1 MFEPENRVC
10 PNCGANS
17 FTNGICD
24 FCGAKVFVSS
34 DGVIPVQHQE
44 ESKNSV
50 IVRTYGQFSDVYI
63 TKVRTCYYKRNCM
76 YFTDSKNNRRELW
89 FGYREEKDIIT
100 IFFTF
105 HNEGSTTIDTGDCQ
119 FRLDSEELSRTNL
132 ERICRAKELNVLFTD
147 SKIRN
152 ADIIIL
158 LAQAFYYHIF
168 NKYTYV
174 DAEDK
179 LYQRFNLMII
189 DNQLDNE
196 GKIHKKRQKPNVSDT
211 NKDDEGCFLT
221 KVYKSPADIYITQVR
236 THYRNKDCMTFR
248 DSRNHK
254 KILRFDCVETKDNQT
269 LTFKFYDEDI
279 AIIDI
284 GDCQFRLDSK
294 ELSRTNLERM
304 CKAKKVKVLFRNSI
318 IKNADIIILLAQAFY
333 NRIFDKSAY
342 LDAEGK
348 LCQLFNTKDTID
360 TQNKNPEIEKT
371 KGNRG
376 LKKSEKKEKEDWKK
390 AKERENF
397 QSCLLVLLIVGG
409 LAILSIVAS
418 HIFKPV
424 GW

>member
-34 DGVIPVQHQE
+34 DGVVPVQHQE

-89 FGYREEKDIIT
+89 FGYREEKDTKT

-147 SKIRN
+147 SKIR
-152 ADIIIL
+152 
-158 LAQAFYYHIF
+158 
-168 NKYTYV
+168 
-174 DAEDK
+174 
-179 LYQRFNLMII
+179 
-189 DNQLDNE
+189 
-196 GKIHKKRQKPNVSDT
+196 
-211 NKDDEGCFLT
+211 
-221 KVYKSPADIYITQVR
+221 
-236 THYRNKDCMTFR
+236 
-248 DSRNHK
+248 
-254 KILRFDCVETKDNQT
+254 
-269 LTFKFYDEDI
+269 
-279 AIIDI
+279 
-284 GDCQFRLDSK
+284 
-294 ELSRTNLERM
+294 
-304 CKAKKVKVLFRNSI
+304 
-318 IKNADIIILLAQAFY
+318 NADIIILLAQAFY

-397 QSCLLVLLIVGG
+397 QSCLLVLLIVGS
-409 LAILSIVAS
+409 LAILRIVAS